1 MRQTLTLNKL
11 VQEQGGHMR
20 TITRYFTVLILL
32 MGIII
37 APTTTPGQ
45 SGNERASESGQQTIT
60 GTLIGIGGPLAG
72 RSTSFTLTI
81 KGVTS
86 DQDARRYVGLLADK
100 GQDGLMRAVRDQKL
114 GTFALTGQVGRDV
127 NVVRIHRTETG
138 RKITLLFE
146 RWLNLFEL
154 RYGTRSEDYPF
165 TYAEIYLDAQGK
177 GEGTLIPAARI
188 RFEKDEQSV
197 EIENFGIYPARLVE
211 IRAR

>member
-1 MRQTLTLNKL
+1 MK
-11 VQEQGGHMR
+11 
-20 TITRYFTVLILL
+20 TINRYF
-32 MGIII
+32 IIWTFLVMVF
-37 APTTTPGQ
+37 AMPSTTTGQ
-45 SGNERASESGQQTIT
+45 SGNEGNTENRQETFT

-81 KGVTS
+81 RGVTS
-86 DQDARRYVGLLADK
+86 DQDARRYVGLLAEK
-100 GQDGLMRAVRDQKL
+100 NQDGLMSAVRDQKL
-114 GTFALTGQVGRDV
+114 GTFALAGQVGRDV

-146 RWLNLFEL
+146 RWLNLFEV

-165 TYAEIYLDAQGK
+165 TYAEIYVDAQGK

-188 RFEKDEQSV
+188 RFDKSEQSV
-197 EIENFGIYPARLVE
+197 EIENFGIYPARLAG